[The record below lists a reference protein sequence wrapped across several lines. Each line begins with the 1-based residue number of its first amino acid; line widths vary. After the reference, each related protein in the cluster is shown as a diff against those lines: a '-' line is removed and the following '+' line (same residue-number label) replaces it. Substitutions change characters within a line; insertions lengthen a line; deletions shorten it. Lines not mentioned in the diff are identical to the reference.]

1 MALRQDN
8 EGDID
13 LTDNDITVSELGNA
27 LDQTLGE
34 TRPASP
40 TTPEPTSPA
49 VSEETEYPSNT
60 RRNTMTTE
68 QPGGS
73 STPAPPM
80 PEITPDQLQQI
91 IQSLSGGTKK
101 PKIKEPDV
109 YRGERHKLRGWLAQ
123 LQVYFKAIQ
132 WAEGHDDKKILYAI
146 SLVKRRC
153 WKMDNAV

>member
-34 TRPASP
+34 TRPASL

-49 VSEETEYPSNT
+49 VSEETEYPNNT
-60 RRNTMTTE
+60 RRNSMTTE
-68 QPGGS
+68 QPGES
-73 STPAPPM
+73 STPAPVM
-80 PEITPDQLQQI
+80 PGITQEQLQQI

-101 PKIKEPDV
+101 PKIKEPDT
-109 YRGERHKLRGWLAQ
+109 YRGERHKLRGWLEAT
-123 LQVYFKAIQ
+123 
-132 WAEGHDDKKILYAI
+132 
-146 SLVKRRC
+146 SLF
-153 WKMDNAV
+153 